1 MNAPLILASASPRRR
16 ELLATLGLRFEV
28 VPSDID
34 EILRPGEVPEVFAQ
48 RMAREKAM
56 EIAQRWS
63 GRCVLAA
70 DTVVIVSGSV
80 FGKPRDR
87 ADARSM
93 LQALSGRPHR
103 VVTAVALIG
112 AAGELEEVLVE
123 STVEFRRLE
132 ADEIERYLDSGEPFD
147 KAGAYAVQGIGRAF
161 VERVRGSF
169 SNVVG
174 LPMDEVAEL
183 LHRHLGTNVVPAP

>member
-1 MNAPLILASASPRRR
+1 MKEPLILASASPRRR
-16 ELLATLGLRFEV
+16 ELLAKLGLRFEV
-28 VPSDID
+28 MPSDID
-34 EILRPGEVPEVFAQ
+34 EILRPGEAPEVFAR
-48 RMAREKAM
+48 RMAREKAI
-56 EIAQRWS
+56 EVAQRWS

-70 DTVVIVSGSV
+70 DTVVIVAGSV

-87 ADARSM
+87 AEARSM

-103 VVTAVALIG
+103 VVTAVALVG
-112 AAGELEEVLVE
+112 PTGEVEEVLVE
-123 STVEFRRLE
+123 STVEFRRIE
-132 ADEIERYLDSGEPFD
+132 AGEIERYLDSGEPFD

-183 LHRHLGTNVVPAP
+183 LHRHLETDVAAAP